1 MNELSQEIIG
11 AAIEVHRELEPR
23 LLEQTY
29 EAYLLHELTRKGLQ
43 VERQVVLPIQF
54 KDQIVKG
61 AYRIDLLVENEI
73 IIELKSV
80 ENSFPSTLPSSSP
93 TSNSLKR
100 NSASSATLR

>member
-1 MNELSQEIIG
+1 MNELSQETIG
-11 AAIEVHRELEPR
+11 AAIEVHRELGPG
-23 LLEQTY
+23 LPEQNY
-29 EAYLLHELTRKGLQ
+29 KACLFHELTRRELL
-43 VERQVVLPIQF
+43 VERQVTLPIQF
-54 KDQIVKG
+54 KDLIVKD

-93 TSNSLKR
+93 ISNSLKR